1 MDKIMV
7 TTKML
12 KKLINEKNILELR
25 NIFDEYN
32 GVDIA
37 EIASSLTVP
46 ELLFI
51 FKTVPPS
58 DTAEMFTYLEHDVKK
73 KLINDLSGEQLGNL
87 LEFIYNDDIV
97 DFIQEM
103 PSNLVRKILK
113 SAHKETRN
121 EVNLLLNYAPNS
133 AGSIMTTEYIELK
146 SFDSVS
152 EAINKIRK
160 FGREAE
166 TISYLYIV
174 DDKRLLV
181 GSLKLKE
188 LLIADEK
195 EVVNDIMDTNF
206 VSVTTHDDQEEVAQV
221 FKKYDMSTLPVTT
234 DDGRLVGIITFDDII
249 DVIEEET
256 TEDIHKMA
264 GVAALDEQY
273 IKTSNVT
280 LARKRLTWLLFLMVS
295 ATLTGLII
303 NGYEGLLTH
312 LPVLS
317 IFVPMLMGTAGNA
330 GSQVSVLIIRA
341 LALEEISESDYFIVV
356 RKELGV
362 ALIVGGVL
370 SVISFIWIMF
380 QFLTGMISSSWA
392 NTFEREVLVAFVVA
406 LSLYIT
412 VLFSKTIGA
421 TLPILAKKL
430 NIDPALMASALV
442 TTIADSLAIIIYF
455 VLALSILGNFF

>member
-1 MDKIMV
+1 
-7 TTKML
+7 
-12 KKLINEKNILELR
+12 
-25 NIFDEYN
+25 
-32 GVDIA
+32 
-37 EIASSLTVP
+37 
-46 ELLFI
+46 
-51 FKTVPPS
+51 
-58 DTAEMFTYLEHDVKK
+58 MFTYLEHDVKK

-370 SVISFIWIMF
+370 SVIAFIWIMF

>member
-1 MDKIMV
+1 
-7 TTKML
+7 
-12 KKLINEKNILELR
+12 
-25 NIFDEYN
+25 
-32 GVDIA
+32 
-37 EIASSLTVP
+37 
-46 ELLFI
+46 
-51 FKTVPPS
+51 
-58 DTAEMFTYLEHDVKK
+58 
-73 KLINDLSGEQLGNL
+73 
-87 LEFIYNDDIV
+87 
-97 DFIQEM
+97 M

-370 SVISFIWIMF
+370 SVIAFIWIMF

>member
-1 MDKIMV
+1 
-7 TTKML
+7 
-12 KKLINEKNILELR
+12 
-25 NIFDEYN
+25 
-32 GVDIA
+32 
-37 EIASSLTVP
+37 
-46 ELLFI
+46 
-51 FKTVPPS
+51 
-58 DTAEMFTYLEHDVKK
+58 
-73 KLINDLSGEQLGNL
+73 
-87 LEFIYNDDIV
+87 
-97 DFIQEM
+97 
-103 PSNLVRKILK
+103 
-113 SAHKETRN
+113 
-121 EVNLLLNYAPNS
+121 
-133 AGSIMTTEYIELK
+133 
-146 SFDSVS
+146 
-152 EAINKIRK
+152 
-160 FGREAE
+160 
-166 TISYLYIV
+166 
-174 DDKRLLV
+174 
-181 GSLKLKE
+181 
-188 LLIADEK
+188 
-195 EVVNDIMDTNF
+195 
-206 VSVTTHDDQEEVAQV
+206 
-221 FKKYDMSTLPVTT
+221 MSTLPVTT

-370 SVISFIWIMF
+370 SVIAFIWIMF

-421 TLPILAKKL
+421 TYL
-430 NIDPALMASALV
+430 
-442 TTIADSLAIIIYF
+442 Y
-455 VLALSILGNFF
+455 

>member
-1 MDKIMV
+1 
-7 TTKML
+7 
-12 KKLINEKNILELR
+12 
-25 NIFDEYN
+25 
-32 GVDIA
+32 
-37 EIASSLTVP
+37 
-46 ELLFI
+46 
-51 FKTVPPS
+51 
-58 DTAEMFTYLEHDVKK
+58 
-73 KLINDLSGEQLGNL
+73 
-87 LEFIYNDDIV
+87 
-97 DFIQEM
+97 
-103 PSNLVRKILK
+103 
-113 SAHKETRN
+113 
-121 EVNLLLNYAPNS
+121 
-133 AGSIMTTEYIELK
+133 
-146 SFDSVS
+146 
-152 EAINKIRK
+152 
-160 FGREAE
+160 
-166 TISYLYIV
+166 
-174 DDKRLLV
+174 
-181 GSLKLKE
+181 
-188 LLIADEK
+188 
-195 EVVNDIMDTNF
+195 
-206 VSVTTHDDQEEVAQV
+206 
-221 FKKYDMSTLPVTT
+221 MSTLPVTT

-370 SVISFIWIMF
+370 SVIAFIWIMF

-455 VLALSILGNFF
+455 VLALSI